1 MNEFYIVLACEVW
14 ETQVFEQELNFIIL
28 FKNEQNISLYIVIV
42 IV

>member
-1 MNEFYIVLACEVW
+1 MNEFYIVLAYEVW